1 MWPCKLGIGSL
12 SKAVSSSED
21 KFFACLIDGTDLR
34 IALEPAFLIPVL
46 RLSRRSQRKLSSGFV
61 SQKYPSICVDIFVTW
76 FMVTLDS
83 IIGKSDIS
91 CSSWN
96 RENRTNL
103 RNRWIHIIQPG
114 SRPSQFLII

>member
-21 KFFACLIDGTDLR
+21 KFFACFIDGTDLR
-34 IALEPAFLIPVL
+34 IALEPAFFDAVL
-46 RLSRRSQRKLSSGFV
+46 RLSRRESKRKLSSGFA

-83 IIGKSDIS
+83 ILGKSDTS
-91 CSSWN
+91 
-96 RENRTNL
+96 
-103 RNRWIHIIQPG
+103 
-114 SRPSQFLII
+114 